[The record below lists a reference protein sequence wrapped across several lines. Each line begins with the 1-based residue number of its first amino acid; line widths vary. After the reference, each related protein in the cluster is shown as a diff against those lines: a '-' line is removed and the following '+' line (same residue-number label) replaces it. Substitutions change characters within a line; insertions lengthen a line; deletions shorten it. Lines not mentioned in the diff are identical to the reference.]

1 MAGIFTPT
9 NQIRHTNV
17 AIVRMKK
24 GGKRFEIA
32 CYKNKVQS
40 WRKQVEQDID
50 EVLQTHSVFLN
61 VSKGQQA
68 KKADL
73 IKAFGTDDETEIC
86 KQILAKG
93 ELQVSEKER
102 QQNLESMFRDIATVV
117 AEKCINPETKRPYTV
132 GMIERAMRDIHFS
145 VKPNRNT
152 KQQALAVIKQLKETN
167 EFPIDRAE
175 MKLRISLP
183 GKEAKKIKAKLIP
196 LIKKIDE
203 EEFAQNL
210 EMVCLVDPGSFR
222 AIDEVIQKETRG
234 RGSLE
239 VISLKEMEE
248 GDERLE

>member
-68 KKADL
+68 RKADL
-73 IKAFGTDDETEIC
+73 VKAFATDDETEIC

-102 QQNLESMFRDIATVV
+102 NQNLESMFRDIATVV

-132 GMIERAMRDIHFS
+132 GMIERAMKDIHFS

-152 KQQALAVIKQLKETN
+152 KQQALAVIKMLKETN
-167 EFPIDRAE
+167 NFPIDRAE
-175 MKLRISLP
+175 MKLKITLP
-183 GKEAKKIKAKLIP
+183 GKEAKKIKTKLTP

-203 EEFAQNL
+203 EDFTQNL

-222 AIDEVIQKETRG
+222 AIDEMIQKETRG

>member
-17 AIVRMKK
+17 AVVRMKK

-32 CYKNKVQS
+32 CYKNKVLS

-50 EVLQTHSVFLN
+50 EVLQTHSVFMN

-73 IKAFGTDDETEIC
+73 MKAFGTDDETEIC
-86 KQILAKG
+86 KEILSKG

-117 AEKCINPETKRPYTV
+117 AEKCVNPETKRPYTV
-132 GMIERAMRDIHFS
+132 GMIERAMKDAHFS

-152 KQQALAVIKQLKETN
+152 KQQALAVIKMLKETN
-167 EFPIDRAE
+167 SFPIDRAE
-175 MKLRISLP
+175 MKLRIVLP
-183 GKEAKKIKAKLIP
+183 GKEAKKIKTKLMP
-196 LIKKIDE
+196 LIKKVDD
-203 EEFAQNL
+203 EEFAQDL
-210 EMVCLVDPGSFR
+210 EMVCLVDPGCFR
-222 AIDEVIQKETRG
+222 KIDELIQQESRG

>member
-68 KKADL
+68 RKADL
-73 IKAFGTDDETEIC
+73 VKAFATDDETEIC

-102 QQNLESMFRDIATVV
+102 NQNLESMFRDIATVV

-132 GMIERAMRDIHFS
+132 GMIERAMKDIHFS

-152 KQQALAVIKQLKETN
+152 KQQALAVIKMLKETN
-167 EFPIDRAE
+167 NFPIDRAE
-175 MKLRISLP
+175 MKLKITLP
-183 GKEAKKIKAKLIP
+183 GKEAKKIKTKLTP

-203 EEFAQNL
+203 EDFAQNL

-222 AIDEVIQKETRG
+222 AIDEMIQKETRG